1 MSEFFVHSNT
11 TDVKCAVA
19 LANLTLLYHNTYE
32 KLDRIQ
38 IAYSYSGY
46 LTSVFAIVAG
56 LILLVKMN
64 RNRTGFVSYI
74 VVSLQVIDGL
84 VAFICTFLQQYFWRH
99 HQRSVHEVLVLV
111 AISFYIQALMNISDF
126 VFATQYLISSLQ
138 LGGEVS
144 VTKPSAALYAWLF
157 AMISII
163 LGCAIY
169 ISLTIEHFVLTKVGR
184 SDWASLY
191 CTLMETKKTND

>member
-11 TDVKCAVA
+11 ADLKCAVA
-19 LANLTLLYHNTYE
+19 LANLSLLYHNTYE

-99 HQRSVHEVLVLV
+99 QRSVHEVLVLV

-144 VTKPSAALYAWLF
+144 VTKTSAALYAWLF

-163 LGCAIY
+163 SGFAIY
-169 ISLTIEHFVLTKVGR
+169 MCLTINHFVLTKDGR
-184 SDWASLY
+184 SDWVSLY
-191 CTLMETKKTND
+191 CSLLETKKTND